1 MKKRTQLILTII
13 CLLIIISI
21 PAVTLATSAVTSNLT
36 NAGSNAGYDTSGDT
50 TALATIAGTII
61 RAFLSLLGVVFISLT
76 VYAGFLWMTASGNE
90 EQITKAKKIMSGALV
105 GLVITLSAFS
115 IYYFISSSLLVG
127 DGGAGETGGTP

>member
-21 PAVTLATSAVTSNLT
+21 PAITSANNIEHELEKIGR
-36 NAGSNAGYDTSGDT
+36 GSGYDTEANDT
-50 TALATIAGTII
+50 GLSSIAGAII